1 MGQLTGIVV
10 IFAWTFV
17 TSMIAWFIIKSVIG
31 IRVTEQA
38 EADGVDVSECGLA
51 AYPEFTK

>member
-1 MGQLTGIVV
+1 
-10 IFAWTFV
+10 
-17 TSMIAWFIIKSVIG
+17 MIAWFIIKSVIG

-38 EADGVDVSECGLA
+38 ETDGVDASECGLA

>member
-38 EADGVDVSECGLA
+38 EIDGVDASECGLA